1 MEEKIKEFI
10 QRRFPDDYN
19 WLTGNCYF
27 FATILQAAF
36 GGEIY
41 YDVINGH
48 FLLQCEGKLYDWK
61 GKAEDC
67 GILVKWEDFEQYD
80 KLQKQRI
87 IRDCIM

>member
-10 QRRFPDDYN
+10 GRRFQQDCN
-19 WLTGNCYF
+19 WKSGNCYF
-27 FATILQAAF
+27 FAVILQSVF
-36 GGEIY
+36 GGDIY

-48 FLLQCEGKLYDWK
+48 FLLQCGGSFYDWT
-61 GKAEDC
+61 GKVEDC
-67 GILVKWEDFEQYD
+67 GILVKWNDFEQYD